1 MKQYLHRYAA
11 SLKWLLFTSASLIAV
26 TACSSSPTFTNIP
39 SPTLTP
45 TPEPVDVPT
54 LLAASA
60 DQMAGLQSFTF
71 RITHSNGGTD
81 LGGDIGI
88 VFEEIS
94 GTVARPDKMRVQMLG
109 KVRGL
114 AVDLEVISVGGET
127 YVSNPLT
134 GTWSS
139 VGASINPFAFFD
151 PQGGIVNIMATVEGA
166 VYLGDGTLE
175 GEPVHIISGSI
186 SAQLLSSFLGEA
198 VGTGTLEAEVWIGT
212 NHSHLRKVEL
222 RGLLTP
228 VEEPGIIRTIELA
241 GYDETFNIEPPI

>member
-1 MKQYLHRYAA
+1 MLALAA
-11 SLKWLLFTSASLIAV
+11 FALVAIG
-26 TACSSSPTFTNIP
+26 ACSSSPTPTQTP

-45 TPEPVDVPT
+45 TPEPVDVLA

-60 DQMAGLQSFTF
+60 DQMARLQSFTF
-71 RITHSNGGTD
+71 RVTHNTGGTD

-88 VFEEIS
+88 VIEEIS

-114 AVDLEVISVGGET
+114 AVDLEVISVAGET
-127 YVSNPLT
+127 YVSNPFT

-151 PQGGIVNIMATVEGA
+151 PQGGIVDIMATVEGA
-166 VYLGDGTLE
+166 AYLGDGTLE

-198 VGTGTLEAEVWIGT
+198 VGTGTLEADV
-212 NHSHLRKVEL
+212 
-222 RGLLTP
+222 
-228 VEEPGIIRTIELA
+228 
-241 GYDETFNIEPPI
+241 